1 MTSYALTLLF
11 FIVLGLVGCDAPDK
25 AEQPDVTEE
34 SAKAFIDRVNQESH
48 SLWLEG
54 AAASW
59 VYTTYLNEDTAKL
72 SSLADQRYGDWH
84 SKTVAESLRY
94 QNQNLDPTIRRA
106 IDILALGTRM
116 PAPAR
121 AEAQQELADIAVEM
135 ERLYSEGQYCS
146 QDGSECLYGS
156 DLEEMIATTRDYEK
170 ALEYWQAW
178 RELSVPMRASYERF
192 VELSNEGAGELG
204 YADLGQMW
212 RSNYDM
218 PEADFKAETDRL
230 WGQVEPL
237 YEALQCHVRAQLVQQ
252 YGADKVPADGLV
264 PAHLLGN
271 MWAQNWSTIYD
282 LVEPYPGAVATDVTA
297 TLVAQDYSPEAM
309 VRSAEGF
316 YTSLGFEPL
325 PDSFWQHSM
334 LSRPEDRDVVC
345 HASAHDMDGGQ
356 DIRIKMCINQTYSD
370 LRVIYHELG
379 HNMYARAYG
388 HQPTL
393 FKSGANDGFHE
404 AIGDAVLLAMTP
416 QYLASV
422 GLLDTAASTQEAT
435 INDQM
440 QRALEK
446 VVQLPWTKLVDEWR
460 WGVFAGD
467 ITSQNYNRSW
477 WQLRERYQGVA
488 APVERTE
495 ADFDPG
501 AKYHIPGNVPYSRYF
516 LSSILQFQFYQ
527 AMCEASGHQGP
538 LHECSF
544 YGSKEAGDKFQA
556 MLSKGSSQPWQ
567 DTLEELAGT
576 RQMDGGAILEYFA
589 PLAQWLDEQNADR
602 QCGW

>member
-1 MTSYALTLLF
+1 MSRYALTLLF
-11 FIVLGLVGCDAPDK
+11 IVLGLIGCDAPDE
-25 AEQPDVTEE
+25 AEQSDVTEE

-192 VELSNEGAGELG
+192 VELSNEGARELG

-230 WGQVEPL
+230 WGQVQPL
-237 YEALQCHVRAQLVQQ
+237 YEALQCHVRAKLVEQ
-252 YGADKVPADGLV
+252 YGADKVPVDGHL

-282 LVEPYPGAVATDVTA
+282 LVEPYPGAVATDVTT
-297 TLVAQDYSPEAM
+297 TLVAEGYSPEAM

-325 PDSFWQHSM
+325 PDSFWERSM
-334 LSRPEDRDVVC
+334 LSRPEGRDVVC
-345 HASAHDMDGGQ
+345 HASAHDMDGGE

-388 HQPTL
+388 QQPTL

-404 AIGDAVLLAMTP
+404 AVGDAILLAMTP
-416 QYLASV
+416 AYLDSI
-422 GLLDTAASTQEAT
+422 GLIDTAANTREAT

-467 ITSQNYNRSW
+467 ITPRNYNQSW
-477 WQLRERYQGVA
+477 WRPRRE
-488 APVERTE
+488 
-495 ADFDPG
+495 
-501 AKYHIPGNVPYSRYF
+501 VPYSGQCT
-516 LSSILQFQFYQ
+516 LQ
-527 AMCEASGHQGP
+527 P
-538 LHECSF
+538 LLPVQH
-544 YGSKEAGDKFQA
+544 
-556 MLSKGSSQPWQ
+556 P
-567 DTLEELAGT
+567 
-576 RQMDGGAILEYFA
+576 AIPVL
-589 PLAQWLDEQNADR
+589 P
-602 QCGW
+602 GIV

>member
-1 MTSYALTLLF
+1 MNRYALTLLLL
-11 FIVLGLVGCDAPDK
+11 VLGLAGCDALNK
-25 AEQPDVTEE
+25 TEQPAVAEE
-34 SAKAFIDRVNQESH
+34 TAEAFIERVNRENH
-48 SLWLEG
+48 ALWLEG
-54 AAASW
+54 AAAHW

-72 SSLADQRYGDWH
+72 SSLADQRYGEWH
-84 SKTVAESLRY
+84 SKTVTESLRY
-94 QNQNLDPTIRRA
+94 RDQDLDTASRRA
-106 IDILALGTRM
+106 LDLLALATRM
-116 PAPAR
+116 PAPTR
-121 AEAQQELADIAVEM
+121 PGAQKELADIAVEM
-135 ERLYSEGQYCS
+135 ERLYSEGQYCP
-146 QDGSECLYGS
+146 QDGTDCFYGS
-156 DLEEMIATTRDYEK
+156 DLEEMIATTRDYDK

-178 RELSVPMRASYERF
+178 REVGVPMRASYERF
-192 VELSNEGAGELG
+192 VELTNEGARELG

-218 PEADFKAETDRL
+218 PEADYKAETDRL
-230 WGQVEPL
+230 WRQVEPL
-237 YEALQCHVRAQLVQQ
+237 YEALQCHVRAQLVEQ
-252 YGADKVPADGLV
+252 YGADSVPAAGHL

-271 MWAQNWSTIYD
+271 MWAQNWSAIYD
-282 LVEPYPGAVATDVTA
+282 LVEPYPGAVASDVTK
-297 TLVAQDYSPEAM
+297 TLVAQGYSPEAM

-325 PDSFWQHSM
+325 PDSFWEHSM

-345 HASAHDMDGGQ
+345 HASAHDMNGGE
-356 DIRIKMCINQTYSD
+356 DIRIKMCINQTYTD

-379 HNMYARAYG
+379 HNVYARAYG
-388 HQPTL
+388 QQPTL

-404 AIGDAVLLAMTP
+404 AVGDAILLAMTP

-422 GLLDTAASTQEAT
+422 GLIDTAANTPEAM

-446 VVQLPWTKLVDEWR
+446 IVQLPWTKLVDEWR
-460 WGVFAGD
+460 WGVFSGD
-467 ITSQNYNRSW
+467 ITPQNYNESW
-477 WQLRERYQGVA
+477 WSLRERYQGVA

-501 AKYHIPGNVPYSRYF
+501 SKFHIPGNVPYSRYF
-516 LSSILQFQFYQ
+516 LSSVLQFQFYQ
-527 AMCEASGHQGP
+527 AMCEAAGHRGP

-544 YGSKEAGDKFQA
+544 YGSKEAGAKFQA
-556 MLSKGSSQPWQ
+556 MLGKGRSQPWQ
-567 DTLEELAGT
+567 YTLEELTGT
-576 RQMDGGAILEYFA
+576 REMDAGAILEYFA